1 MKYNLRFYQKEAS
14 DAAVR
19 FFRQPVNKYH
29 ALEVLPTGSGKSL
42 VIADIA
48 SQLSEPTIVFQPNK
62 EILEQN
68 FSKLRSYGVDDCSI
82 YSASLNKKEISKIT
96 FATIGSV
103 ANHMEDFQHFRN
115 IIIDEAHECNPR
127 GGMYKD
133 FIDDGERKVLGLTA
147 TPYRLDAIN
156 APVRNEKGEIV
167 RDIFGEIEKEH
178 RAILRFMTRCK
189 PKIFYNV
196 IYACQVSD
204 LLRQGYLAQIH
215 YYDVTPKAYQQNR
228 LRRNSTGRDF
238 DETSVE
244 ESFQNFDMY
253 SYLVSIVKRVLNP
266 KQKEQSRRGILVF
279 TKNIMQAQALTAAIP
294 NSAFVTG
301 ETKKKDREEILRR
314 FKAGE
319 IKVVANVG
327 VLTTGFDYPELDTVI
342 MARPTMSLSLYYQV
356 IGRAIR
362 PFPGKEPWFID
373 LCGNIKTFG
382 KVENL
387 GIDCPSA
394 GQWMVNGWINEQWKQ
409 LTNVIF

>member
-1 MKYNLRFYQKEAS
+1 
-14 DAAVR
+14 
-19 FFRQPVNKYH
+19 
-29 ALEVLPTGSGKSL
+29 
-42 VIADIA
+42 
-48 SQLSEPTIVFQPNK
+48 
-62 EILEQN
+62 
-68 FSKLRSYGVDDCSI
+68 
-82 YSASLNKKEISKIT
+82 
-96 FATIGSV
+96 
-103 ANHMEDFQHFRN
+103 
-115 IIIDEAHECNPR
+115 
-127 GGMYKD
+127 
-133 FIDDGERKVLGLTA
+133 
-147 TPYRLDAIN
+147 
-156 APVRNEKGEIV
+156 
-167 RDIFGEIEKEH
+167 
-178 RAILRFMTRCK
+178 MTRCK

-279 TKNIMQAQALTAAIP
+279 TKNIMQAQALIAAIP

-373 LCGNIKTFG
+373 LCGNIKNFREG
-382 KVENL
+382 
-387 GIDCPSA
+387 
-394 GQWMVNGWINEQWKQ
+394 
-409 LTNVIF
+409 